1 MTLRVLALM
10 GTGLVDPDAPIL
22 TADDLG
28 VLRGDGIFETLLV
41 RGGQPWLPDEHL
53 ERLTRSAAR
62 LQLDLPPIGAW
73 HDLMR
78 LALSAWDPQREG
90 ALKLVCTRGRD
101 ITGRPTAYGYLTE
114 VGPQTLHQR
123 EHGITA
129 VTATLGVSSAVR
141 AESPWLLG
149 GVKTLSYA
157 VNMAAGRQA
166 RSQGADEMIWTSTDG
181 QVLEAPTATV
191 VWAAGDVLA
200 TVPVET
206 GILAGT
212 TVGRLLAGAAS
223 QGLRAEVRPATVAD
237 LHAADG
243 LWLVSSVRTAAAVRM
258 LDGQPRGDGGLTGRV
273 VAALGLPPAP
283 APAPRPP
290 GGQYP
295 PGAQPYPSGAQQYP
309 PGAQQY
315 PPQGL
320 PAPGYPG
327 QPYPPQGYPGQQY
340 PPQNYP
346 PQPGPG
352 APPVDP
358 YGPQQPGGWPH

>member
-53 ERLTRSAAR
+53 QRLTWSAAR
-62 LQLDLPPIGAW
+62 MELDLPPIGAW

-90 ALKLVCTRGRD
+90 GMKLVCTRGRE
-101 ITGRPTAYGYLTE
+101 ITGRATAYVYVGE

-123 EHGITA
+123 EHGIA
-129 VTATLGVSSAVR
+129 AITATLGVSSTVR

-157 VNMAAGRQA
+157 MNMAAGRYAQS
-166 RSQGADEMIWTSTDG
+166 RGAEEMIWTSTDG
-181 QVLEAPTATV
+181 QVLEGPTSSV
-191 VWAAGDVLA
+191 VWATGDVLA
-200 TVPVET
+200 TVPVES

-212 TVGRLLAGAAS
+212 TVGRLLTGAAS
-223 QGLRAEVRPATVAD
+223 QGLRADVRPATVAD

-243 LWLVSSVRTAAAVRM
+243 VWLVSSVRTAATVRM
-258 LDGQPRGDGGLTGRV
+258 LDGQPRGDGGLSGRV

-283 APAPRPP
+283 TWAAPA

-295 PGAQPYPSGAQQYP
+295 PQA
-309 PGAQQY
+309 
-315 PPQGL
+315 
-320 PAPGYPG
+320 
-327 QPYPPQGYPGQQY
+327 YPGQQY
-340 PPQNYP
+340 PPQSYPPQNYPVQNYP
-346 PQPGPG
+346 PQNYPAQPGPG
-352 APPVDP
+352 GPPVDP
-358 YGPQQPGGWPH
+358 YGGQQPGDWPR